1 MDILD
6 LARNCGVVVGEDGPD
21 EQFEVSFHAGQ
32 LTAFAA
38 RIREEALEEAVKDQ
52 DGERWRFL
60 RTRLRS
66 IQYLNSDGNE
76 SLVRVDGPE
85 TNANNSANVWD
96 SVVSVAMKE
105 PR

>member
-1 MDILD
+1 MKSVLE
-6 LARNCGVVVGEDGPD
+6 LARECGALAFRDSGGKLLLCGE
-21 EQFEVSFHAGQ
+21 AQ